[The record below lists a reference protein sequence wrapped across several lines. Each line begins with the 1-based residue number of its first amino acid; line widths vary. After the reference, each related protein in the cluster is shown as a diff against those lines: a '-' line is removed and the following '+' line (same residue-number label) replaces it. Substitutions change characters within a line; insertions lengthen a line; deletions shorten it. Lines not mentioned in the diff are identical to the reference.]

1 MGVKLVL
8 ISTKINANK
17 YGWLRS
23 FVDEINVNLKKD
35 FEEIFFSITFALL
48 EPLLT
53 IYFTL
58 HLFGTS
64 NKISI

>member
-8 ISTKINANK
+8 ISMEISANK

-23 FVDEINVNLKKD
+23 FVDEINVDLKID
-35 FEEIFFSITFALL
+35 FEEVCFLITLALL

-53 IYFTL
+53 LYFTL
-58 HLFGTS
+58 QLFDTS
-64 NKISI
+64 NKRNI